1 VRKTSRAEKICT
13 VCEKIGDIGDSVKGS
28 SSRMKNKVG
37 AQKGAFI
44 KMKRENMYVYQW
56 LCGVCYVPIIAPF
69 NQAVTTP
76 HLQCNPLLFVSRT
89 GLALYS
95 FSFPFRSSNTS
106 IAAPLCGL

>member
-44 KMKRENMYVYQW
+44 KMKQENIYTYQW
-56 LCGVCYVPIIAPF
+56 LYRLCYVPIIA
-69 NQAVTTP
+69 
-76 HLQCNPLLFVSRT
+76 
-89 GLALYS
+89 
-95 FSFPFRSSNTS
+95 
-106 IAAPLCGL
+106 I

>member
-1 VRKTSRAEKICT
+1 MRKTSRAEKICT

-56 LCGVCYVPIIAPF
+56 LCGVCYVPIIGTIF
-69 NQAVTTP
+69 SRKIIKLL
-76 HLQCNPLLFVSRT
+76 LQCFALFNTNVHFC
-89 GLALYS
+89 AL
-95 FSFPFRSSNTS
+95 
-106 IAAPLCGL
+106 